1 MFVELST
8 SYTRSFKF
16 DLKLPLPEFLLKFS
30 CNWIFGIISASILS
44 LWLLKFSVYLKL
56 QSNWGQKLKRKTNL
70 KVSKFI
76 KYCYLSNLTEHGCE

>member
-1 MFVELST
+1 MYVELSK

-56 QSNWGQKLKRKTNL
+56 QSNWGQKLKLK

-76 KYCYLSNLTEHGCE
+76 KYCCLSNLTEQGCE